1 MKDLW
6 RYLKAY
12 IPKKNLQLKNHEN
25 PKHAVFL
32 CFFPGGFSGF
42 IWFYKKTTENQLNL
56 PSLWEVMEPAL
67 FSAEHDVFSG
77 LPIFGSSRFWPGA
90 AQNAGQTEH
99 PPSKDATKWRKWRNR
114 IEVDFFLKGLRI
126 SKSSNQ
132 IARAECLFWHL
143 LILLLLCCV
152 ILCVMS
158 LLSYTVFLCILPH
171 SISVYDILFYH
182 SILHDIIW
190 YLTLYWTIILH
201 CIVFNDIIFYYSTL
215 YYIFIIILYNIILYI
230 YSNTLHYYT
239 IHVMILYIYI
249 YMCML
254 ILHILII

>member
-1 MKDLW
+1 MW
-6 RYLKAY
+6 YVYNERCLK
-12 IPKKNLQLKNHEN
+12 IFEDIHSKKGFTTKEPWKPQTCSVS
-25 PKHAVFL
+25 VFL
-32 CFFPGGFSGF
+32 SRRIFRFYMVLQKDNRKSVEPSEFVGSHGASFVFCRAWCFFRP
-42 IWFYKKTTENQLNL
+42 
-56 PSLWEVMEPAL
+56 
-67 FSAEHDVFSG
+67 
-77 LPIFGSSRFWPGA
+77 SRFWPGA

-99 PPSKDATKWRKWRNR
+99 PPSKDATKWRNR

-152 ILCVMS
+152 VLCVMS
-158 LLSYTVFLCILPH
+158 LLSYTIFLCILPH

-190 YLTLYWTIILH
+190 YPTLYWAIILH
-201 CIVFNDIIFYYSTL
+201 CIVFNDIVFYCSTL
-215 YYIFIIILYNIILYI
+215 CYIFIIILYNIILYI

-239 IHVMILYIYI
+239 IHVMIQYIYV
-249 YMCML
+249 YAYTTY
-254 ILHILII
+254 ILII